1 MRLEESRRLEGSGR
15 QLESFVVWVGLRL
28 EGSDRQME
36 LSIRRLDGPLPQNQ
50 ICWGF
55 ARFLVSPLCPELVLW
70 KSEKA
75 ADMSTSLISVAQY

>member
-1 MRLEESRRLEGSGR
+1 LGEDRCALVSSRRLLYSMRLEESRRLEGSGR

-36 LSIRRLDGPLPQNQ
+36 LSIRRLDGPLPQNR

-55 ARFLVSPLCPELVLW
+55 ARLLVSPL
-70 KSEKA
+70 
-75 ADMSTSLISVAQY
+75 